1 MEEKYLQGRS
11 SLQSVSIEGDLYE
24 LSNGNKIRVYSLCDD
39 PEYEYGYDYFNGH
52 TKRLI
57 DGGCFNLDAQTSE
70 EVLREAM
77 AWCDLDTR
85 KVSYSLI
92 AEDVDYDYL
101 EEEGYSGF

>member
-1 MEEKYLQGRS
+1 MANKNLQNS
-11 SLQSVSIEGDLYE
+11 SAAMPAFIEGDFYE
-24 LSNGNKIRVYSLCDD
+24 LSNGNKIRIYSPCDD

-57 DGGCFNLDAQTSE
+57 DGGCFNLGAQTSE

-77 AWCDLDTR
+77 AWCDLDTQ